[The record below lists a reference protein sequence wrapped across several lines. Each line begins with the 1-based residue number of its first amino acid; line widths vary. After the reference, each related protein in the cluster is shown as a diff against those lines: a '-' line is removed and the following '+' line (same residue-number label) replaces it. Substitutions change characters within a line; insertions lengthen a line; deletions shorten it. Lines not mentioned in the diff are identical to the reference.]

1 MKRRIT
7 LGRLVRRGTCHTVT
21 NSLSHPISSQFYF
34 SSSSILS
41 SQPNNTSKSQGRTSI
56 QVKGDPYTWPYD
68 GGIDLSTIG
77 LVLIDWQVDFCGKGG
92 YVDHMKYD
100 LQPLRSAIPTTQKVL
115 AAFREMNLGVIHTRE
130 GHEPN
135 LSDCPANKLW
145 RSKQIGGEIG
155 SKGPCGRILIKGE
168 VGWNIIEELKPDLSR
183 LGKEAVIDKP
193 AKGAFGTTNID
204 LTLRTMGLKQLV
216 FTGLTTDVCVH
227 TIMRE
232 ANDLGY
238 ECLLLS
244 DCTAA
249 TDHQNYLAAL
259 NMVKMQG
266 GVFGSVSD
274 SKTLLDALDRIKKN
288 K

>member
-1 MKRRIT
+1 
-7 LGRLVRRGTCHTVT
+7 
-21 NSLSHPISSQFYF
+21 
-34 SSSSILS
+34 
-41 SQPNNTSKSQGRTSI
+41 
-56 QVKGDPYTWPYD
+56 
-68 GGIDLSTIG
+68 
-77 LVLIDWQVDFCGKGG
+77 
-92 YVDHMKYD
+92 VDHMKYS
-100 LQPLRSAIPTTQKVL
+100 LEPLRHAIPPTQKVL
-115 AAFREMNLGVIHTRE
+115 SVFREMNLGVIHTRE

-155 SKGPCGRILIKGE
+155 SKGPQGRILIKGE
-168 VGWNIIEELKPDLSR
+168 PGWNIIEELKPDLTR

-204 LTLRTMGLKQLV
+204 LTLRTMGMKQLV

-238 ECLLLS
+238 ECLLLE

-249 TDHQNYLAAL
+249 TDRGNYLAAL
-259 NMVKMQG
+259 HMVKMQG
-266 GVFGSVSD
+266 GVFGSVSN
-274 SKTLLDALDRIKKN
+274 SKHLLEALNRIKEGQ
-288 K
+288 

>member
-1 MKRRIT
+1 MKRR
-7 LGRLVRRGTCHTVT
+7 LPLQH
-21 NSLSHPISSQFYF
+21 LSRS
-34 SSSSILS
+34 LS
-41 SQPNNTSKSQGRTSI
+41 SQHKYFSTSSVLNAAAGSKVYSGKTTS
-56 QVKGDPYTWPYD
+56 QVKGDPYTWPFD
-68 GGIDLSTIG
+68 GGINLDTIG
-77 LVLIDWQVDFCGKGG
+77 LILIDWQVDFCGKGG

-100 LQPLRSAIPTTQKVL
+100 LAPLRAPIPATQKVL
-115 AAFREMNLGVIHTRE
+115 AAFREMNLGVLHTRE

-155 SKGPCGRILIKGE
+155 SSGPEGRILVKGE
-168 VGWNIIEELKPDLSR
+168 KGWNIIPELKPDLTR
-183 LGKEAVIDKP
+183 IGKEAVIDKP
-193 AKGAFGTTNID
+193 AKGAFSTTNID
-204 LTLRTMGLKQLV
+204 LTLRCMGLKQLV

-238 ECLLLS
+238 ECLLLE

-249 TDHQNYLAAL
+249 TDRGNYLAAL

-266 GVFGSVSD
+266 GVFGSVSN
-274 SKTLLDALDRIKKN
+274 SKTLLAALDKIKQGV
-288 K
+288 